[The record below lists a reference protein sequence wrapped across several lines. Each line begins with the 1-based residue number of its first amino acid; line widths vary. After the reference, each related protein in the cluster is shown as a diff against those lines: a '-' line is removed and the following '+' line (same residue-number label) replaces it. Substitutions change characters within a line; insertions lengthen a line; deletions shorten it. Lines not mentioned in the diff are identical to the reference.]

1 MINTMESHGAMADA
15 RERINR
21 TELALR
27 RTEEMLAQNIALC
40 SRIRAQRRLIEAAD
54 CLVKNDSQ
62 AMK

>member
-1 MINTMESHGAMADA
+1 MADA

-62 AMK
+62 AIK